1 MLANCFPDPLNATRV
16 VCRLNSLSRSST
28 VLRYNLMLAAA
39 TLVYGWAPVALAQET
54 SDLQPYDAG
63 YAVRAAEL
71 CPGLSIPVK
80 FGPEMTSQAPFV
92 RGAAMFDL
100 MATKQS
106 PEAACK
112 AALNLYDAQ
121 TGKVAKLLGR
131 K

>member
-1 MLANCFPDPLNATRV
+1 VSRAHLMPVATAV
-16 VCRLNSLSRSST
+16 V
-28 VLRYNLMLAAA
+28 AAVVF
-39 TLVYGWAPVALAQET
+39 TFVFQALAQDQ

-71 CPGLSIPVK
+71 CPGITIPVK
-80 FGPEMTSQAPFV
+80 FGPEMSVQAPFV

-100 MATKQS
+100 MASKQG